1 MEPTVFHI
9 YSKGEQA
16 MPVPGAIYVGHSI
29 ETKNVMVGI
38 NDHSV
43 ILSLREAQSLASH
56 IRATVRRL
64 SRTTRFDDGG
74 HDD

>member
-1 MEPTVFHI
+1 
-9 YSKGEQA
+9 
-16 MPVPGAIYVGHSI
+16 MPVSGGIYVGHSL
-29 ETKNVMVGI
+29 ETKKVMVGI
-38 NDHSV
+38 NDYSV

-56 IRATVRRL
+56 IRYTVRRL